1 MKQRVL
7 KGKVYIPIWALESP
21 TGKSGFHTLHGVSTK
36 SLFDLS
42 KSFPLLGLNIEN
54 KRLDYMIPVPTF
66 SFDNFDLEELL
77 IL

>member
-1 MKQRVL
+1 MYL
-7 KGKVYIPIWALESP
+7 II
-21 TGKSGFHTLHGVSTK
+21 
-36 SLFDLS
+36 FDLS

-77 IL
+77 TL